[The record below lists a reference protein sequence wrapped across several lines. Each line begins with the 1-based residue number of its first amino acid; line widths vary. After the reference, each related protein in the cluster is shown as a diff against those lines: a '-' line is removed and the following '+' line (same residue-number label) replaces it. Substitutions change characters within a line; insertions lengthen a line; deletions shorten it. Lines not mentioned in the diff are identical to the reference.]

1 MSDPQSWD
9 ALIEIHKQG
18 IVVGTLLGGFTMSSA
33 FQSFSKPW
41 ESTIHKYTAIA
52 AFLSSVFFICMVC
65 ISALVLFVFS
75 DIEYRIFMEKNVA
88 ENGFIITLG
97 LLNLSAGSIGI
108 LNLFI
113 MFSLLGWEKSKNLGR
128 LTTSVAILGLV
139 LLLVA
144 FIIVYYKYQLP
155 TYGNLPYLPLL

>member
-1 MSDPQSWD
+1 MSDPQAWD

-33 FQSFSKPW
+33 FHSFSKPW
-41 ESTIHKYTAIA
+41 DSTIHKYTAIA

-75 DIEYRIFMEKNVA
+75 DIEYRIFMGKNIA
-88 ENGFIITLG
+88 EGSFIWTLG
-97 LLNLSAGSIGI
+97 LLNLFVGSIGI

-113 MFSLLGWEKSKNLGR
+113 MFSLLGWEKSKNIGWF
-128 LTTSVAILGLV
+128 TTSVAIFGLV
-139 LLLVA
+139 LLLMA
-144 FIIVYYKYQLP
+144 FLIVHYKYQLP
-155 TYGNLPYLPLL
+155 NYGHLPYLP